1 MKINNLWQ
9 TIVQSLQG
17 LNNAGS
23 SKRATAFGFF
33 LLSAFLVI
41 CYGSMYVY
49 VVITNTKTALHE
61 AVESLMWPMFGTVV
75 STLLSSLGITYF
87 DKKLDT
93 KKEVE
98 IKKAE
103 VLTGNE
109 VK

>member
-33 LLSAFLVI
+33 LLSAILVI
-41 CYGSMYVY
+41 SYASMYVY
-49 VVITNTKTALHE
+49 VVIMNTGSNLHG

-75 STLLSSLGITYF
+75 STLLTSLGFT
-87 DKKLDT
+87 T
-93 KKEVE
+93 WEMRSNNKKEVE
-98 IKKAE
+98 LKKAE
-103 VLTGNE
+103 ADKL
-109 VK
+109 